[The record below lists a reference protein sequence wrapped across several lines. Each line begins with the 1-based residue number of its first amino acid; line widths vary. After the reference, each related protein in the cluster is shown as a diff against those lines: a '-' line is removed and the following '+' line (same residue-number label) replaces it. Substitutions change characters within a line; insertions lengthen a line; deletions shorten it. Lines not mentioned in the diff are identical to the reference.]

1 MSRSFGG
8 RSLTI
13 RSPIVISPAVI
24 SSSPATIRSVVDLPH
39 PEGPTSTTNSLSR
52 MWRFTSLTACTSSY
66 FLFRSFIIT
75 WAMHVSPCSECRD
88 GTPGRPQRASAFHG
102 PGEAGDIVLD
112 EEGVNESDRDRAQQR
127 PRHER
132 APEEDVAPDELGDD
146 ADRDRLLLR
155 GGEEDEGVDELVPG
169 QREGEDSGRQD
180 AGCGD
185 RKDDLDHGPQPRG
198 PVDARALL
206 QLFRDRLEVPHHQ
219 PRAKRDEEG
228 RIGQDERPRCV
239 AEPEVTND
247 VGERDE
253 EERGRHEVGHE
264 DARAEA
270 SRQREAEPGQRV
282 AGQEP
287 AEERDHRGNDR
298 DEPRVPEP
306 GREHRLLEEIE
317 HVLDGGLGGPER
329 RVVDR
334 SPRPVELAVGP
345 EGRHQHPVE
354 REQCA
359 DDEARQR
366 HVEEDPLAPQRAL
379 DHARAG
385 ARAAR
390 HHAPSTRRMYQS
402 WITTMMKSIGNIAS
416 ETAAPSPRS
425 PVLMPIWYA

>member
-127 PRHER
+127 P
-132 APEEDVAPDELGDD
+132 
-146 ADRDRLLLR
+146 
-155 GGEEDEGVDELVPG
+155 VDE
-169 QREGEDSGRQD
+169 
-180 AGCGD
+180 
-185 RKDDLDHGPQPRG
+185 
-198 PVDARALL
+198 RALL

-270 SRQREAEPGQRV
+270 PRQREAEPGQRV

-298 DEPRVPEP
+298 DEHRVPEP

-317 HVLDGGLGGPER
+317 HVLDGG
-329 RVVDR
+329 R
-334 SPRPVELAVGP
+334 S
-345 EGRHQHPVE
+345 
-354 REQCA
+354 
-359 DDEARQR
+359 
-366 HVEEDPLAPQRAL
+366 EE
-379 DHARAG
+379 H
-385 ARAAR
+385 
-390 HHAPSTRRMYQS
+390 T
-402 WITTMMKSIGNIAS
+402 S
-416 ETAAPSPRS
+416 E
-425 PVLMPIWYA
+425 